1 MRTRRVSLLA
11 LGCASLVIAA
21 ACGRKA
27 SGGENTGST
36 KTIDGGT
43 NTISVTQIDL
53 GRAIN
58 ADLTI
63 QGPTTTFRPSDVVYA
78 SVETKGAAPAT
89 VGVRWTYNND
99 QVVDTG
105 DRDIHPTGPTRT
117 EFHISKPDG
126 LPVGRYRLE
135 VTLNGATA
143 GTKEFEVK
151 Q

>member
-1 MRTRRVSLLA
+1 M
-11 LGCASLVIAA
+11 IAA

-27 SGGENTGST
+27 SGGENTG
-36 KTIDGGT
+36 GGT
-43 NTISVTQIDL
+43 NTISVTNIDL

-63 QGPTTTFRPSDVVYA
+63 KDKTTTFRPSDVVYA

-89 VGVRWTYNND
+89 VGVRWTFNDD
-99 QVVDTG
+99 QVVEQG

-126 LPVGRYRLE
+126 LPVGHYRLE
-135 VTLNGATA
+135 VTLNGASA
-143 GTKEFEVK
+143 GTKEFEVTK
-151 Q
+151 

>member
-1 MRTRRVSLLA
+1 MRTQRVSLLA
-11 LGCASLVIAA
+11 LACASLLTAA

-27 SGGENTGST
+27 SGGENS
-36 KTIDGGT
+36 GGT
-43 NTISVTQIDL
+43 NTISVTDIDM

-63 QGPTTTFRPSDVVYA
+63 QDKTMNFRPSDVVYA
-78 SVETKGAAPAT
+78 SVGTKGAAPAT
-89 VGVRWTYNND
+89 LGVRWLFND
-99 QVVDTG
+99 NQLVDEGT
-105 DRDIHPTGPTRT
+105 REIHPTGDTRT

-135 VTLNGATA
+135 VTLNGASA

-151 Q
+151 R